1 MHCTVIGPNL
11 HTSKIVTAIS
21 VSERLLE
28 MAAFYIPIYAA
39 EGDSVMKL
47 LTSGFS
53 GNATTPLAYILLG
66 SLRYGDRY
74 HRPCRHCL
82 QEAEQ
87 DHWHHF
93 SA

>member
-39 EGDSVMKL
+39 EGDSAMKL

-53 GNATTPLAYILLG
+53 GNEDFVAYLNEKIAEMQEQGLIDQYVAEAQTLAGI
-66 SLRYGDRY
+66 
-74 HRPCRHCL
+74 
-82 QEAEQ
+82 E
-87 DHWHHF
+87 
-93 SA
+93 